1 MRMRLAALAA
11 LLLPLSAAAF
21 QPELAGLAALPQ
33 ALLPAAE
40 VQAEIGHH
48 KEQPLRY
55 AVGHALALDQRN
67 GAWDEASPGVARWRL
82 RIASEGARSLSLHLQ
97 GLRLPPATELWL
109 YGADGRDVQG
119 PFSASNVRAGELWLP
134 IVRASEAVLE
144 LRLPAAAQSALRLQ
158 VAEAFHGYRSFQE
171 AGAPPKAAIG
181 DDAGSCNI
189 NVACSAG
196 NSWRNEIRATVL
208 LTRPVVGGQV
218 LCSGTLMNNALLDNR
233 ALVLTANHCGIT
245 ASNVSSV
252 RAYFNVQSASCN
264 GTDDGR
270 VDQNMAG
277 ESFLAGTSSL
287 PDNDVDT
294 DFTLITLAGTVPS
307 TFNALYAGWD
317 ARSSATP
324 TSGVAIHHPQ
334 GDEKK
339 ISVYSSSASKVE
351 DVAIGSIGD
360 SFTVDAWQVRWAQG
374 TTETGSSGSALWNQN
389 HQVVGMLSGGGA
401 SCEDPDQPDFFARL
415 ERAWTAN
422 SASNGQLKAH
432 LDPTNSGSL
441 TLNSK
446 DAGSSGTLPDNSS
459 GGGGAFGGL
468 LLLLPALRRRRRA
481 P

>member
-40 VQAEIGHH
+40 VQAEIGRR

-55 AVGHALALDQRN
+55 AVSHALALDQRN
-67 GAWDEASPGVARWRL
+67 GAWDEPSPGVARWRL
-82 RIASEGARSLSLHLQ
+82 RIASEGARSLSLHLT
-97 GLRLPPATELWL
+97 GLQLPAATALWL

-119 PFSASNVRAGELWLP
+119 PFSASNLRAGELWLP

-158 VAEAFHGYRSFQE
+158 VAEAFHGYRSFRE

-196 NSWRNEIRATVL
+196 NSWRNEIRSTVL
-208 LTRPVVGGQV
+208 LATEGVS
-218 LCSGTLMNNALLDNR
+218 LCSGSLMNNTRLDDSP
-233 ALVLTANHCGIT
+233 LVLTANHCNIRST
-245 ASNVSSV
+245 NVAAVTS
-252 RAYFNVQSASCN
+252 YFNVQSGSCGGN
-264 GTDDGR
+264 DDGR
-270 VDQNMAG
+270 VDQNIVG
-277 ESFLAGTSSL
+277 GTFLAGSSTL
-287 PDNDVDT
+287 PNNDVDT
-294 DFTLITLAGTVPS
+294 DFTLIRLASAVPS
-307 TFNALYAGWD
+307 GFGALYAGWD
-317 ARSSATP
+317 ARSSAIP

-351 DVAIGSIGD
+351 DVTIGSGAS
-360 SFTVDAWQVRWAQG
+360 SFTVDAWQVQWAQG
-374 TTETGSSGSALWNQN
+374 TTEAGSSGSALWNQD
-389 HQVVGMLSGGGA
+389 HRVVGMLSGGGA

-446 DAGSSGTLPDNSS
+446 DAGSGGTLPDNSS

-468 LLLLPALRRRRRA
+468 LLLLPALLRRRT